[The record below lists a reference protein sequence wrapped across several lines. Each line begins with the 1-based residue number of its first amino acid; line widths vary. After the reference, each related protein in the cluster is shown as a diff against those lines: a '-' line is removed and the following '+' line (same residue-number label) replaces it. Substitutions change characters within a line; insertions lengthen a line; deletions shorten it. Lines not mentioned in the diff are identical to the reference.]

1 MISTSKIIELTGK
14 NTNRFKKIKLPN
26 SDVFSQPTYF
36 DVKKVEL
43 DYQRKLQESLESQ
56 SPFNEIINGQKNS
69 LQDTYQSM
77 EKVNENQQ
85 NEKEKRYLDQPDI
98 DYESFIQFSE
108 NEKMKVPAIL
118 CNVFGNT
125 LDSNHCYLYGHKNPD
140 SFYKTILHLKEPDFI
155 IKNKYEA
162 NQSILRIKKEV
173 AFDFK
178 NYWKNFK
185 YNFITFEKSVTQDK
199 TISNLLNK
207 ESYVDPIIIQ
217 SFCNYI
223 KGNILVFNIVD
234 KTFQMYYHQWE
245 TSNYQDADYET
256 YLIIDYKGSYL
267 PCLYVD
273 NKHLFTQYHIDNII
287 KQYEWS
293 NKNMYTQFKNT
304 KKLVKKEDITD
315 NIITTETTEENTNFE
330 LDVSILKSPADTNVE
345 VEVEVDVKDT
355 KVELTN
361 VKDYKLKDLQQLAE
375 NNGISIKKEGAQGKM
390 KNKTKQELYDE
401 LRELS

>member
-26 SDVFSQPTYF
+26 SKLFSQLTYF
-36 DVKKVEL
+36 DDKKIEL
-43 DYQRKLQESLESQ
+43 DHQRKLQESLESH

-125 LDSNHCYLYGHKNPD
+125 LDTNHCYLYGHKNPD
-140 SFYKTILHLKEPDFI
+140 SFYKSILHLKAPDFI

-185 YNFITFEKSVTQDK
+185 YNFITFEKTITLDK

-207 ESYVDPIIIQ
+207 ESYVDSIIIQ

-223 KGNILVFNIVD
+223 KSNILIFNIVD
-234 KTFQMYYHQWE
+234 KTFQMYYDQWE
-245 TSNYQDADYET
+245 TSKYQDADYQT
-256 YLIIDYKGSYL
+256 YLIIEYKGSYL

-287 KQYEWS
+287 KQYEWT

-304 KKLVKKEDITD
+304 KKLIKQDDICDNICD
-315 NIITTETTEENTNFE
+315 NIINPLVHNENTNFE
-330 LDVSILKSPADTNVE
+330 LQVSITETHIKNN
-345 VEVEVDVKDT
+345 
-355 KVELTN
+355 VELTN
-361 VKDYKLKDLQQLAE
+361 IKDYKLKDLQHLAE
-375 NNGISIKKEGAQGKM
+375 SNEINIKKEGVQGKM
-390 KNKTKQELYDE
+390 KNKTKQEIYDE
-401 LRELS
+401 LDSLF

>member
-26 SDVFSQPTYF
+26 SKQFSQLTYF
-36 DVKKVEL
+36 DVKKIEL
-43 DYQRKLQESLESQ
+43 DYQRKLQESLDAQ

-162 NQSILRIKKEV
+162 NQSILRIKKEI

-178 NYWKNFK
+178 NSWKKFK

-207 ESYVDPIIIQ
+207 ESYVDPVIIQ

-223 KGNILVFNIVD
+223 KSNILVFNIID

-245 TSNYQDADYET
+245 TSNYKDADYQT

-287 KQYEWS
+287 KQYEWT

-304 KKLVKKEDITD
+304 KKLVKQEEISD
-315 NIITTETTEENTNFE
+315 NIINPVIVDESTNFE
-330 LDVSILKSPADTNVE
+330 LHVSIKETNNE
-345 VEVEVDVKDT
+345 T

-361 VKDYKLKDLQQLAE
+361 IKDYKLKDLQQLAE
-375 NNGISIKKEGAQGKM
+375 SNGISIKKEGSQGKM

-401 LRELS
+401 LDTVS

>member
-26 SDVFSQPTYF
+26 SKQFSQLTYF
-36 DVKKVEL
+36 DVKKIEL
-43 DYQRKLQESLESQ
+43 DYQRKLQESLDAQ

-77 EKVNENQQ
+77 EKVNENEQ

-162 NQSILRIKKEV
+162 NQSILRIKKEI

-178 NYWKNFK
+178 NSWKKFK

-207 ESYVDPIIIQ
+207 ESYVDPVIIQ

-223 KGNILVFNIVD
+223 KSNILVFNIID

-245 TSNYQDADYET
+245 TSNYQDADYQT

-287 KQYEWS
+287 KQYEWT

-304 KKLVKKEDITD
+304 KKLVKQEEISD
-315 NIITTETTEENTNFE
+315 NIINPVNVDESTNFE
-330 LDVSILKSPADTNVE
+330 LQVSIKETNNE
-345 VEVEVDVKDT
+345 T

-361 VKDYKLKDLQQLAE
+361 IKDYKLKDLQQLAE
-375 NNGISIKKEGAQGKM
+375 SNGISIKKEGSQGKM

-401 LRELS
+401 LETVP

>member
-14 NTNRFKKIKLPN
+14 NTNRFKKTRLPN
-26 SDVFSQPTYF
+26 SNSFSQPTYF
-36 DVKKVEL
+36 DVKKLEL
-43 DYQRKLQESLESQ
+43 DYQRKLQESLETH

-98 DYESFIQFSE
+98 DYESYIQFSE

-118 CNVFGNT
+118 CNVFSNT

-185 YNFITFEKSVTQDK
+185 YNFITFEKTVTQDK

-207 ESYVDPIIIQ
+207 ESYVDPVIIQ

-304 KKLVKKEDITD
+304 KKLVKPEDITD
-315 NIITTETTEENTNFE
+315 NIITTETTVENTNFE
-330 LDVSILKSPADTNVE
+330 LDVYIEKSTADTNDE
-345 VEVEVDVKDT
+345 VEDT

-361 VKDYKLKDLQQLAE
+361 VKDYKLTDLQQLAE
-375 NNGISIKKEGAQGKM
+375 NNGISIKKEGSQGKM
-390 KNKTKQELYDE
+390 KNKTKQELYE
-401 LRELS
+401 ELSALS

>member
-223 KGNILVFNIVD
+223 KSNILVFNIVD
-234 KTFQMYYHQWE
+234 KTFQMYYHRWE

-273 NKHLFTQYHIDNII
+273 TKHLFTQYHIDNII

-304 KKLVKKEDITD
+304 KTLVKKEHITD
-315 NIITTETTEENTNFE
+315 NIITPDETEENTNFE
-330 LDVSILKSPADTNVE
+330 LDVSIEKSPVDTNVE
-345 VEVEVDVKDT
+345 VEDT

-361 VKDYKLKDLQQLAE
+361 IKDYKLKDLQQLAE
-375 NNGISIKKEGAQGKM
+375 NKGISIKKEGAQGKM

-401 LRELS
+401 LCALS